1 MKNMAKACLCR
12 LYYGYLRL
20 LEMTVRLEV
29 EMPDIWTK
37 DMPDRGAIIGFWHE
51 DSFLMN
57 LLLRRLSEG
66 RDIAVIV
73 TSDGRGDYIENIIE
87 RCNGKAIR
95 VPDGCRSRDF
105 LRNLIEE
112 AGCPGKTL
120 AAAMDGPLGP
130 RRVPKTLGFYLAE
143 KGKKNFIEVQA
154 GYSRAVCLN
163 WRWDH
168 YRIPL
173 PFTSIK
179 ISLKDCGITGDR
191 NAVLP
196 G

>member
-37 DMPDRGAIIGFWHE
+37 DMPDRGAVIGFWHE

-73 TSDGRGDYIENIIE
+73 TSDGRGDYIENIIK

-120 AAAMDGPLGP
+120 AAAMDGPLGQEGFRKP
-130 RRVPKTLGFYLAE
+130 WDFTWLKRERR
-143 KGKKNFIEVQA
+143 
-154 GYSRAVCLN
+154 
-163 WRWDH
+163 
-168 YRIPL
+168 
-173 PFTSIK
+173 
-179 ISLKDCGITGDR
+179 ISLKSRPGI
-191 NAVLP
+191 P
-196 G
+196 GLFA

>member
-1 MKNMAKACLCR
+1 M
-12 LYYGYLRL
+12 
-20 LEMTVRLEV
+20 
-29 EMPDIWTK
+29 
-37 DMPDRGAIIGFWHE
+37 
-51 DSFLMN
+51 
-57 LLLRRLSEG
+57 G
-66 RDIAVIV
+66 RIIAVANQKGGV
-73 TSDGRGDYIENIIE
+73 
-87 RCNGKAIR
+87 GKSTTAI
-95 VPDGCRSRDF
+95 
-105 LRNLIEE
+105 NLS
-112 AGCPGKTL
+112 AC
-120 AAAMDGPLGP
+120 
-130 RRVPKTLGFYLAE
+130 LAE
-143 KGKKNFIEVQA
+143 KGKKNFSEGQA

>member
-1 MKNMAKACLCR
+1 M
-12 LYYGYLRL
+12 
-20 LEMTVRLEV
+20 RLEV

-37 DMPDRGAIIGFWHE
+37 DMPDRGAVIGFWHE

-66 RDIAVIV
+66 RGIAVIV
-73 TSDGRGDYIENIIE
+73 TSDGRGDYIENIIK

-143 KGKKNFIEVQA
+143 KGKKNFIEVRA

-173 PFTSIK
+173 PFTNIK